1 MHWSPITFMECPMAQ
16 MNDAPQSVVELV
28 TDHFLNVFYFDLGR
42 YLIAAGVMTVVLW
55 LFSRW
60 LEIRRIQ
67 QRRAKP
73 EDYRREVLS
82 SLRTVFVFGVTTL
95 STLAMRQMGL
105 VSFSVD
111 TFTWTALAIQTL
123 AIIVAH
129 DAYFYWMHRA
139 IHHKRLFRT
148 WHLHHHK
155 SRTPTPWAAYSFS
168 SWEAVAEAAFVPL
181 YLLVATTL
189 GVEYIG
195 FAMFLFLWHMII
207 RNVIGHC
214 GVEIYPR
221 GWVDNPLTGWWNTVT
236 HHDLHHSAGTYNF
249 GLYFT
254 WWDRWM
260 GTEHPRYRETFRE
273 VTGRRREPAPE
284 AVPAE

>member
-1 MHWSPITFMECPMAQ
+1 MAQ
-16 MNDAPQSVVELV
+16 INEVPHTVLDLV
-28 TDHFLNVFYFDLGR
+28 ADHFFNVFYFDLGR
-42 YLIAAGVMTVVLW
+42 YLIAAGVMTLVLW
-55 LFSRW
+55 LGGRW
-60 LEIRRIQ
+60 LDIRRIQ
-67 QRRAKP
+67 QRRPKP

-95 STLAMRQMGL
+95 STLAMLQLGL
-105 VSFSVD
+105 VRMALDGFS
-111 TFTWTALAIQTL
+111 WGALALQTV
-123 AIIVAH
+123 AIILAH

-168 SWEAVAEAAFVPL
+168 SWEAVSEAAFVPL
-181 YLLVATTL
+181 YLLLASTF
-189 GVEYIG
+189 GVEYLG
-195 FAMFLFLWHMII
+195 LAMFLFLWHMII

-214 GVEIYPR
+214 GTEIYPR
-221 GWVDNPLTGWWNTVT
+221 WWVDNPLTGWWNTVT
-236 HHDLHHSAGTYNF
+236 HHDLHHSSSTYNF

-260 GTEHPRYRETFRE
+260 GTEHPRYRESFRD
-273 VTGRRREPAPE
+273 VTGRSDGQAALP
-284 AVPAE
+284 VPAE

>member
-1 MHWSPITFMECPMAQ
+1 MTHAH
-16 MNDAPQSVVELV
+16 DLPQPVIGLIVE
-28 TDHFLNVFYFDLGR
+28 HFANVIYFDLGR
-42 YLIAAGVMTVVLW
+42 YLIAASVMTAILW
-55 LFSRW
+55 LGSRW
-60 LEIRRIQ
+60 LELRRIQ
-67 QRRAKP
+67 QRRAGP
-73 EDYRREVLS
+73 SDYRREFLS
-82 SLRTVFVFGVTTL
+82 SLRTVIVFGVTTL
-95 STLAMRQMGL
+95 STLAMRQTGL
-105 VSFSVD
+105 VHLSLGSFD
-111 TFTWTALAIQTL
+111 WLTL
-123 AIIVAH
+123 ALQTTAMIFAH

-168 SWEAVAEAAFVPL
+168 GWEAVSEAAFVPI
-181 YLLVATTL
+181 YLLAVTTL
-189 GVEYIG
+189 GFEYVG
-195 FAMFLFLWHMII
+195 FAVFLFLWHMII

-236 HHDLHHSAGTYNF
+236 HHDLHHSSSTYNF

-260 GTEHPRYRETFRE
+260 GTEHPRYREAFRAI
-273 VTGRRREPAPE
+273 TSRTREPE
-284 AVPAE
+284 AQAEPAE

>member
-1 MHWSPITFMECPMAQ
+1 MAQ
-16 MNDAPQSVVELV
+16 TNDAPQSVLGLV
-28 TDHFLNVFYFDLGR
+28 ADHFFNVFYFDLGR
-42 YLIAAGVMTVVLW
+42 YLIAAGVMTLVLW
-55 LFSRW
+55 LFGRW

-67 QRRAKP
+67 QRRAGP

-95 STLAMRQMGL
+95 STLAMRQAGL
-105 VSFSVD
+105 VTFSVD
-111 TFTWTALAIQTL
+111 TFTWTTLAVQTV

-139 IHHKRLFRT
+139 IHHRRLFRA
-148 WHLHHHK
+148 WHLHHHR

-168 SWEAVAEAAFVPL
+168 SREAVAEAAFVPL
-181 YLLVATTL
+181 YLLLATTL
-189 GVEYIG
+189 GVEYVG

-260 GTEHPRYRETFRE
+260 GTEHPRYRETFRA
-273 VTGRRREPAPE
+273 VTAQRHGAEPA

>member
-1 MHWSPITFMECPMAQ
+1 MALT
-16 MNDAPQSVVELV
+16 DESFRPLLGLV
-28 TDHFLNVFYFDLGR
+28 ADHFLNVFYFDLGR
-42 YLIAAGVMTVVLW
+42 YLIAAGAMTLVLW
-55 LFSRW
+55 IGSRW

-73 EDYRREVLS
+73 EDFRREVLS

-95 STLAMRQMGL
+95 STLAMRELGL
-105 VSFSVD
+105 VRM
-111 TFTWTALAIQTL
+111 ALDGFGWGTL
-123 AIIVAH
+123 ALQTVAIVLAH
-129 DAYFYWMHRA
+129 DAYFYWMHCA

-168 SWEAVAEAAFVPL
+168 SWEAVSEAAFVPL
-181 YLLVATTL
+181 YLLLASTL
-189 GVEYIG
+189 GAEYLG
-195 FAMFLFLWHMII
+195 VTMFLFLWHMII
-207 RNVIGHC
+207 RNVIWHC
-214 GVEIYPR
+214 GTEIYPR
-221 GWVDNPLTGWWNTVT
+221 WWLDSPLTRWWNTVT
-236 HHDLHHSAGTYNF
+236 HHDLHHSSGTWNF

-260 GTEHPRYRETFRE
+260 GTEHPRYREAFRE
-273 VTGRRREPAPE
+273 VAERRGGEDIS